1 MEPEPSAN
9 QPSTFPPSLF
19 PLPSGDMPSLPN
31 LSMLAGLPSIDQMPV
46 EQTWCQVCETKA
58 PRVHILMF
66 SAVICPECRKVY
78 VDGK

>member
-1 MEPEPSAN
+1 
-9 QPSTFPPSLF
+9 
-19 PLPSGDMPSLPN
+19 MPSLPN

-58 PRVHILMF
+58 PRVHVLMF
-66 SAVICPECRKVY
+66 SAVICPECRRVY